1 MRLLLVEDDAL
12 LADSL
17 LTLLRGEGHRVE
29 HLADGDAALARL
41 ASPGHGVDLLLLDLN
56 LPGAGG
62 LTVLE
67 ALRRHDRETPVLVLT
82 ARGAVEDRVRGLDLG
97 ADDYLGKP
105 FALDE
110 LEARVRALLR
120 RHARATRLALGPLE
134 LEATTLGFTLD
145 GEPFPLPPRE
155 QRLLACLLRHAGEPV
170 EKARLVEEAFGGD
183 PMGDNAIEVTV
194 HRLRKRLP
202 ADRLALRTVRG
213 LGYLLEAE
221 G

>member
-1 MRLLLVEDDAL
+1 MTLLLVEDDAL
-12 LADSL
+12 LADAL

-29 HLADGDAALARL
+29 HLTDGDAALARL
-41 ASPGHGVDLLLLDLN
+41 AAPGHGVDLLLLDLN

-105 FALDE
+105 FALNE

-120 RHARATRLALGPLE
+120 RHARTARLALGPLE
-134 LEATTLGFTLD
+134 LDAATLGFTLD

-170 EKARLVEEAFGGD
+170 EKTRLAEEAFGGE
-183 PMGDNAIEVTV
+183 PMGDNAIEVYV

-202 ADRLALRTVRG
+202 AGRLALRTVRG
-213 LGYLLEAE
+213 LGYLLETE